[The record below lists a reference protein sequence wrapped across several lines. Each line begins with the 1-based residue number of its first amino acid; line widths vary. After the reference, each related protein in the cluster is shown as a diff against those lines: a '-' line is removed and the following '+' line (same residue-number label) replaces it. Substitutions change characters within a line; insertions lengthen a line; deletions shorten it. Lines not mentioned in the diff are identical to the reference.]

1 MSSYASEG
9 RNSSDHNTHKTPLLT
24 VTISKTMLQ
33 NINRILYGGSFEY
46 LRVIFE

>member
-1 MSSYASEG
+1 MPVKAEI
-9 RNSSDHNTHKTPLLT
+9 HPTTMTHKTPLLT

-33 NINRILYGGSFEY
+33 NINRLLYGGSFEY